1 MHPEKIKNLVRLNAA
16 DRYDYFIRHCADF
29 GEIWG
34 LCVGEEDWII
44 FTDNENEEIF
54 PVWPHPELASL
65 CAFSEHKEMGA
76 IPRIIKIESFLQNCI
91 PDMIRQS
98 VLFGVFY
105 DLNRTAIAVDP
116 GKLKNDLEAERSELF
131 GDN

>member
-1 MHPEKIKNLVRLNAA
+1 MHPEKIKNLVNLNAA

-34 LCVGEEDWII
+34 LFAGADNWII
-44 FTDNENEEIF
+44 IKDAAGDEIF
-54 PVWPHPELASL
+54 PVWPHKELAEL
-65 CAFSEHKEMGA
+65 CMFREHQEMGA
-76 IPRIIKIESFLQNCI
+76 IPRLISFDSFVNHCI
-91 PDMIRQS
+91 PDMQNHA

-116 GKLKNDLEAERSELF
+116 LKLKNDLVAERSELF
-131 GDN
+131 DDD